1 MVSTAAALGVVACGA
16 YGTWLLW
23 TAIALRWQGLR
34 PGPQVAARR
43 RPGLS
48 QRLSEALARAGAP
61 GVRISEVAITT
72 AVVVGVTAAA
82 AFTLF
87 GGVLPPLAAAAFAT
101 SIPLALYRARH
112 ERRRVEAHDAWPR
125 MIEEVRLLTG
135 SVGLSI
141 PQALL
146 EVGRRGPEPLRPAF
160 AAAEREWRISTDFA
174 RTTAVLSDQLAD
186 ATADVVCETLLVAHE
201 VGGADLEFRLAALA
215 EDRAD
220 DLRHRKDARA
230 AQAGVRFARRFVLA
244 VPIGMALCGLSIGTG
259 RNAYG
264 TGAGQILVVFGI
276 AGVAGCWAWA
286 GRLLRLPT
294 EERVFRR
301 NAIPVGPPA
310 GVAGGHR

>member
-276 AGVAGCWAWA
+276 AGVAGCWAWV

>member
-1 MVSTAAALGVVACGA
+1 MVSTAAALAVVACGA

-23 TAIALRWQGLR
+23 TAFALRWQGLR

-43 RPGLS
+43 RPRLS
-48 QRLSEALARAGAP
+48 QRLSEGLARAGAP
-61 GVRISEVAITT
+61 GVRLSEVAITT

-87 GGVLPPLAAAAFAT
+87 GGVLPPLAAAVFAT

-112 ERRRVEAHDAWPR
+112 ERRRAEAHDAWPR

-174 RTTAVLSDQLAD
+174 RTTAVLSGQLAD

-201 VGGADLEFRLAALA
+201 VGGADLESRLAALA

-264 TGAGQILVVFGI
+264 TGAGQILVAFGI
-276 AGVAGCWAWA
+276 GGVAGCWAWA
-286 GRLLRLPT
+286 GHLLRLPT

-301 NAIPVGPPA
+301 TAVPVGPPA
-310 GVAGGHR
+310 AVAGGQR